1 LSTADRKSDAGG
13 NAYRPDIDGLRA
25 VAVVSV
31 ILYHLSVPGFA
42 GGLVGV
48 DIFFVVSGFVITRL
62 LRSHFPALTLV
73 GFYERRVR
81 RLAPALV
88 TMLAASFLASYYL
101 LLPADFEQFAKSLV
115 ATTLLASN
123 AFFAR
128 QASDYFAHDATS
140 KPLLHTWS
148 LAVEE
153 QFYLLYPVGLFLLLR
168 HGATARTITNT
179 ILGAIAISFAIAVI
193 GNWLSPA
200 SSFFFFPARIWELML
215 GALIALAG
223 APMMSLPARQ
233 ALCVVG
239 AIFIAFGIAGV
250 RIGLSEVVPQPLI
263 ACLGTAILIYAND
276 DARTIA
282 SAVLSHPILVGIGL
296 LSYSL
301 YLWHWPILVLYRYAV
316 INRPLQPID
325 TATVA
330 IVTLIISIANWKYIE
345 QPFRKRRLLGD
356 PAGMLLA
363 AASASMG
370 LLGVAVWGVATKGI
384 PSRLPPDAIHLAEGN
399 TDVNPD
405 RSKCMRREPANVL
418 TGAFCRLGA
427 LGAPSLMVWGDSQAD
442 PWMPVF
448 NDLMIA
454 NGTSGLITASAGCP
468 PLLGVKRFGRHLDP
482 SRSRCTEINNAIFA
496 AIAQYRI
503 NRVVLIGRWSWY
515 IYGDENGS
523 VEEGPGAII
532 VRADDNEDNAEIAA
546 RTGNRQHVFQAALAE
561 TVTRLR
567 EVGAQVWLIQEPP
580 TNKVDIPKYLAH
592 AALRGTSA
600 IGRLRD
606 EVRQRQAFQTNVFA
620 DNSLA
625 VIDVLQYLCPSDEK
639 YCRIALDGRSIY
651 ADWNHFSVFGARTIA
666 KWAAPVF
673 RKMTE

>member
-250 RIGLSEVVPQPLI
+250 RIGLSEVGPRFGSMNLRRPVARIRRSRRLYRSQR
-263 ACLGTAILIYAND
+263 
-276 DARTIA
+276 ART
-282 SAVLSHPILVGIGL
+282 H
-296 LSYSL
+296 
-301 YLWHWPILVLYRYAV
+301 
-316 INRPLQPID
+316 Q
-325 TATVA
+325 
-330 IVTLIISIANWKYIE
+330 
-345 QPFRKRRLLGD
+345 
-356 PAGMLLA
+356 
-363 AASASMG
+363 
-370 LLGVAVWGVATKGI
+370 
-384 PSRLPPDAIHLAEGN
+384 
-399 TDVNPD
+399 
-405 RSKCMRREPANVL
+405 
-418 TGAFCRLGA
+418 GA
-427 LGAPSLMVWGDSQAD
+427 LPSVR
-442 PWMPVF
+442 P
-448 NDLMIA
+448 
-454 NGTSGLITASAGCP
+454 
-468 PLLGVKRFGRHLDP
+468 
-482 SRSRCTEINNAIFA
+482 
-496 AIAQYRI
+496 YRLH
-503 NRVVLIGRWSWY
+503 R
-515 IYGDENGS
+515 
-523 VEEGPGAII
+523 
-532 VRADDNEDNAEIAA
+532 A
-546 RTGNRQHVFQAALAE
+546 RTH
-561 TVTRLR
+561 
-567 EVGAQVWLIQEPP
+567 
-580 TNKVDIPKYLAH
+580 
-592 AALRGTSA
+592 
-600 IGRLRD
+600 GRTGL
-606 EVRQRQAFQTNVFA
+606 V
-620 DNSLA
+620 S
-625 VIDVLQYLCPSDEK
+625 
-639 YCRIALDGRSIY
+639 
-651 ADWNHFSVFGARTIA
+651 
-666 KWAAPVF
+666 
-673 RKMTE
+673 